1 MAMLGIWFNNDDF
14 SVRGNKYDDL
24 ELLMR
29 SGFTDLFIL
38 IKGVSNDVRNNPA
51 TFPYTDRLFREGSRL
66 GFRTHGVFICS
77 ADKSYTE
84 RYPERTDVNL
94 FGIRKRG
101 MINHLD
107 DRYRYHMTE
116 AILTAAELLPM
127 DGIQLDHLRFRHIV
141 NGWSPDE
148 EDVYASYGVRVDEL
162 KNEMKTL
169 YDIYKPDRNLA
180 SVIQRFEEG
189 DPQLIAFS
197 EARRSILRDFTG
209 CITQE
214 LRRQLPDKELSIA
227 MMPAGLEPAKYS
239 TSVLYYGQDYRDLLP
254 LADHLF
260 PMAYASSFDKGTDW
274 IGEISRAAAR
284 KVPGAV
290 IGLECDLRTGSELL
304 ADLNIIRGQAKAGI
318 SLFRYGRMV
327 LALRD
332 GEDTLLYNTYPGAVT
347 RLILKDGTS
356 ESVTDCSIGDSSTL
370 RIKGHYDLIRPFGS
384 FTDHSGA
391 YYEGELCIAYSDAL
405 KSCRSPGQDTL

>member
-1 MAMLGIWFNNDDF
+1 
-14 SVRGNKYDDL
+14 
-24 ELLMR
+24 
-29 SGFTDLFIL
+29 
-38 IKGVSNDVRNNPA
+38 
-51 TFPYTDRLFREGSRL
+51 
-66 GFRTHGVFICS
+66 
-77 ADKSYTE
+77 
-84 RYPERTDVNL
+84 
-94 FGIRKRG
+94 
-101 MINHLD
+101 
-107 DRYRYHMTE
+107 
-116 AILTAAELLPM
+116 
-127 DGIQLDHLRFRHIV
+127 
-141 NGWSPDE
+141 
-148 EDVYASYGVRVDEL
+148 
-162 KNEMKTL
+162 
-169 YDIYKPDRNLA
+169 
-180 SVIQRFEEG
+180 
-189 DPQLIAFS
+189 
-197 EARRSILRDFTG
+197 
-209 CITQE
+209 
-214 LRRQLPDKELSIA
+214 
-227 MMPAGLEPAKYS
+227 
-239 TSVLYYGQDYRDLLP
+239 
-254 LADHLF
+254 
-260 PMAYASSFDKGTDW
+260 MAYASSFDKGTDW
-274 IGEISRAAAR
+274 IGEIARAAAR